1 MDVAI
6 GERWEDFVQ
15 DAVRD
20 GKFESASD
28 MVNEGLRLVEE
39 REAKLQAL
47 RETIRASI
55 AGGGSYTD
63 EEVREWV
70 ASRHERRAAAKTA
83 G

>member
-6 GERWEDFVQ
+6 GKRWEGFVE

-28 MVNEGLRLVEE
+28 VVNEGLRLVEQ

-47 RETIRASI
+47 RETLAASI
-55 AGGGSYTD
+55 ARGGAYSD
-63 EEVREWV
+63 EEVGAYI
-70 ASRHERRAAAKTA
+70 ASRRDRRAAATA
-83 G
+83 AG